1 MYRTSDRKHMEDLI
15 KNGGKNRKHL
25 TALFAALLM
34 LAVILCFCSC
44 GGQSNSQNSAAADNE
59 EPKEEAETAAE
70 PTPTPITELV
80 FPDGSTHRV
89 EETELDLSELRHAEV
104 VETASLLRQM
114 PALSKIDL
122 GSDGAWT
129 EKEEPLTLE
138 TASVERPAEAVR
150 DLSWEDIHLL
160 QEAAPDADVLY
171 RFHFFGRNFT
181 TLDEKMDLNHSPMTD
196 DGAAVK
202 ALLPCMTKLE
212 YLDMDSCG
220 VPSEKMAE
228 IRDAYPDVEVV
239 WRIWFA
245 NNTFTMRTDSERLWC
260 AFFANYMTDEYTQD
274 LKYLTHL
281 KYMDL
286 GHNLQLHNWDFIRY
300 MPDLEVLIITASG
313 WDTLDM
319 LEGCTKLEYLEIIPM
334 ARIELDLHPLAG
346 MTELEHLNMSGMG
359 KTEGW
364 EVLLNMKKMQ
374 RLWIGRATAYYF
386 PEGAMEQ
393 ILEAL
398 PNAIIVYKTDTSAV
412 GSWRTDPDGSIP
424 PRYALLREQFDYDHW
439 PDVAP
444 YPYNDPKYKA
454 PWE

>member
-1 MYRTSDRKHMEDLI
+1 MKEKQINLI
-15 KNGGKNRKHL
+15 I
-25 TALFAALLM
+25 ALM
-34 LAVILCFCSC
+34 LAAVLCLALFLTGC
-44 GGQSNSQNSAAADNE
+44 GRQRGGEAPSEQNAAR
-59 EPKEEAETAAE
+59 EPEALSGKEEGEPEEVPA
-70 PTPTPITELV
+70 PTPTPVPELT
-80 FPDGSTHRV
+80 FPDGSVHMSDEKT
-89 EETELDLSELRHAEV
+89 LDLSSLSHADVGE
-104 VETASLLRQM
+104 AAALLRQM
-114 PALSKIDL
+114 PNLKSIDM

-129 EKEEPLTLE
+129 GDPEPLTAE
-138 TASVERPAEAVR
+138 TAAVERSPEADR
-150 DLSWEDIHLL
+150 DLTWSDLRTL
-160 QEAAPDADVLY
+160 QEAAPGAEILY
-171 RFHFFGRNFT
+171 RFRFYGRDFT
-181 TLDEKMDLNHSPMTD
+181 TLDEEMDLNHSQMTD
-196 DGAAVK
+196 EGAAVREI
-202 ALLPCMTKLE
+202 LPLMSRCR

-220 VPSEKMAE
+220 VSSEKMAE
-228 IRDAYPDVEVV
+228 IRDAYPEMDVV

-260 AFFANYMTDEYTQD
+260 AFFADYMTDEYTQE

-281 KYMDL
+281 KYLDL
-286 GHNLQLHNWDFIRY
+286 GHNLQLHNWDFLRY
-300 MPDLEVLIITASG
+300 MPDLEVCIITASG

-319 LEGCTKLEYLEIIPM
+319 LENCTKLEYLEIIPM

-386 PEGAMEQ
+386 PEGAMDQ

-398 PNAIIVYKTDTSAV
+398 PNARIVYETDTSAV

-439 PDVAP
+439 PQVAP
-444 YPYNDPKYKA
+444 YPYNDPKCKA
-454 PWE
+454 PWET